1 LYEQQGNQGCAVRLS
16 VGCQIGYEAIDSAT
30 LIFNIEAMRGGRQR
44 IVNETLTITP
54 NLIFDEKTAQESGN
68 RYLRLTAPAGFLQ
81 LRYAAE
87 IELDPLHLAPAI
99 VGEVP
104 VATLPLDTLAFLNPS
119 RYCPS
124 DELARFATR
133 QFGNIAPGFSR
144 VVEICNWINSEVDYQ
159 FGTSDTTTTAADTF
173 SLRAGVC
180 RDFAH
185 LGITFCRALGIPAR
199 FVSCYAWQLEPQ
211 DFHAVFEAYL
221 GDRWYLFDP
230 TRMAALDG
238 LVRIGV
244 GRDAADTSFATI
256 FGPVNPQQIQV
267 WSQAI
272 DLGTEAEWT
281 TDAISVAST

>member
-1 LYEQQGNQGCAVRLS
+1 MRFS
-16 VGCQIGYEAIDSAT
+16 VGCEIGYDVAQQAT

-44 IVNETLTITP
+44 VVSERLTITP
-54 NLIFDEKTAQESGN
+54 DLPADEKTSEESGN
-68 RYLRLTAPAGFLQ
+68 RYLRLTVPQGVVT
-81 LRYAAE
+81 LRYEAQ
-87 IELDPLHLAPAI
+87 IELDALHRAPAVI
-99 VGEVP
+99 HEVP
-104 VATLPLDTLAFLNPS
+104 IATLPLDTLPFLNPS

-124 DELARFATR
+124 DQLARFANR
-133 QFGNIAPGFSR
+133 QFGNIEPGFGR
-144 VVEICNWINSEVDYQ
+144 VVEICNWINGEVDYL

-221 GDRWYLFDP
+221 GDRWYLFDA

-238 LVRIGV
+238 MVRIGV
-244 GRDAADTSFATI
+244 GRDAADTAFATI
-256 FGPVNPQQIQV
+256 YGQVMPLPIRV
-267 WSQAI
+267 WSEAI
-272 DLGTEAEWT
+272 NGDKAEEWT
-281 TDAISVAST
+281 TDAVSVTRD

>member
-1 LYEQQGNQGCAVRLS
+1 MRLS
-16 VGCQIGYEAIDSAT
+16 VGCQIAYDVIETST
-30 LIFNIEAMRGGRQR
+30 LIFNIEAMQGGRQR
-44 IVNETLTITP
+44 LLDEKLTITP
-54 NLIFDEKTAQESGN
+54 AMAFDEKTAEESGN
-68 RYLRLTAPAGFLQ
+68 RYLRLTAPAGPLQ
-81 LRYAAE
+81 LHYQAE
-87 IELDPLHLAPAI
+87 IELDPLHLAPAV

-104 VATLPLDTLAFLNPS
+104 VATLPLETLAFLNPS

-133 QFGNIAPGFSR
+133 QFGNIAPGFGR

-173 SLRAGVC
+173 ALRAGVC

-238 LVRIGV
+238 LVRIGI

-256 FGPVNPQQIQV
+256 FGPVNPQQVQV
-267 WSQAI
+267 WSRAI
-272 DLGTEAEWT
+272 DKGTEAEWT
-281 TDAISVAST
+281 TDAISVANN

>member
-1 LYEQQGNQGCAVRLS
+1 MRFS
-16 VGCQIGYEAIDSAT
+16 VGCEIGYDVAQQAT

-44 IVNETLTITP
+44 VISERLTITP
-54 NLIFDEKTAQESGN
+54 DLPADEKTSEESGN
-68 RYLRLTAPAGFLQ
+68 RYLRLTVPQGIVT
-81 LRYAAE
+81 LRYEAQ
-87 IELDPLHLAPAI
+87 IELDALHRAPAVI
-99 VGEVP
+99 REVP
-104 VATLPLDTLAFLNPS
+104 IATLPLDTLPFLNPS

-124 DELARFATR
+124 DQLARFANR
-133 QFGNIAPGFSR
+133 QFGNIEPGFGR
-144 VVEICNWINSEVDYQ
+144 VVEICNWINGEVDYL

-221 GDRWYLFDP
+221 GDRWYLFDA

-238 LVRIGV
+238 MVRIGV
-244 GRDAADTSFATI
+244 GRDAADTAFATI
-256 FGPVNPQQIQV
+256 YGQVMPLPIRV
-267 WSQAI
+267 WSEAI
-272 DLGTEAEWT
+272 NGDKAEEWT
-281 TDAISVAST
+281 TDAVSVTQD

>member
-1 LYEQQGNQGCAVRLS
+1 MRLS
-16 VGCQIGYEAIDSAT
+16 VGCQISYDVLDSAT

-44 IVNETLTITP
+44 LVNEKLTITP
-54 NLIFDEKTAQESGN
+54 SLMFDEKTAQESGN
-68 RYLRLTAPAGFLQ
+68 RYLRLTAPPGPLQ
-81 LRYAAE
+81 LRYEAE
-87 IELDPLHLAPAI
+87 IALDPLHLAPAV

-104 VATLPLDTLAFLNPS
+104 VAILPLDTLAFLNPS

-133 QFGNIAPGFSR
+133 QFGKIAPGFGR

-256 FGPVNPQQIQV
+256 FGPVNPQQVQV

-272 DLGTEAEWT
+272 DQGTDEQWT